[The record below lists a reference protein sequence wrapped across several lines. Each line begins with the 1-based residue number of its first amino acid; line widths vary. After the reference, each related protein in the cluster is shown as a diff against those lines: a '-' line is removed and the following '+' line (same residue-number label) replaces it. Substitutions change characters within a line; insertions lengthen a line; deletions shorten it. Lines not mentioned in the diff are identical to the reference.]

1 MGDMD
6 LVYHYTSLESLKGI
20 VNKDKVTFW
29 ATKYQY
35 MNDPFE
41 KIWAQNYILSII
53 EKESNGDKKSSDTIN
68 KLVDRYPYII
78 SFCDIPDY
86 RNMWR
91 LYCNDGLGVCIGLN
105 SDILQQVASKN
116 LLSETKKKQD
126 FFESVT
132 YCSRINVKQT
142 IDYLVQRGTF
152 NLNKNDKLDN
162 LYIMSAF
169 VKCDDFDIEHE
180 VRYARLR
187 ENSHVIVSPN
197 YSSGGTNSK
206 AIEDT
211 TDVKYRMRGANE
223 FVPYLEIDFPSK
235 IIEKIIVGYGYYGYD
250 NTRQFIKQILS
261 KNSSLAD
268 IPIEES
274 MVNK

>member
-1 MGDMD
+1 MD
-6 LVYHYTSLESLKGI
+6 NLVYHYTSLEALDGI
-20 VNKDKVTFW
+20 IGKDKVTFW

-53 EKESNGDKKSSDTIN
+53 ERESNGDNESSDTIN

-105 SDILQQVASKN
+105 SDILQQVASEN
-116 LLSETKKKQD
+116 LLSETKTKQD
-126 FFESVT
+126 FFESVI
-132 YCSRINVKQT
+132 YCSRNNIKQT
-142 IDYLVQRGTF
+142 IDYLDQRGIF
-152 NLNKNDKLDN
+152 NLNQNDKLDN

-169 VKCDDFDIEHE
+169 VKCDDFYIENE
-180 VRYARLR
+180 FRYARLR
-187 ENSHVIVSPN
+187 ENSQVLVSPN
-197 YSSGGTNSK
+197 ISTGGTISK
-206 AIEDT
+206 ALEDI

-223 FVPYLEIDFPSK
+223 LIPYLEIDFPSNV
-235 IIEKIIVGYGYYGYD
+235 IEKIIVGYGYPD
-250 NTRQFIKQILS
+250 FNKPRQCIKQILS
-261 KNSSLAD
+261 KNPLLAD
-268 IPIEES
+268 VQIEES
-274 MVNK
+274 ILNKG

>member
-1 MGDMD
+1 MD
-6 LVYHYTSLESLKGI
+6 NLVYHYTSLESLNGI

-29 ATKYQY
+29 ATKYQH
-35 MNDPFE
+35 MNDSFE
-41 KIWAQNYILSII
+41 KIWAQNYVLSII
-53 EKESNGDKKSSDTIN
+53 ERESNGDKDSSDTIN

-105 SDILQQVASKN
+105 SDILQQVASEN
-116 LLSETKKKQD
+116 LLSETKTKQD
-126 FFESVT
+126 FFEHIN
-132 YCSRINVKQT
+132 YCARNNVKRT
-142 IDYLVQRGTF
+142 IDYLDQRGTF

-187 ENSHVIVSPN
+187 ENSQVLVSPN
-197 YSSGGTNSK
+197 NSTGGTISK

-211 TDVKYRMRGANE
+211 TGVKYRMRGNE
-223 FVPYLEIDFPSK
+223 LVHYLEIDFPSNV
-235 IIEKIIVGYGYYGYD
+235 IEKIIVGYGYSD
-250 NTRQFIKQILS
+250 FKNTRQCVKQILS
-261 KNSSLAD
+261 KNPFLANVK
-268 IPIEES
+268 IEES
-274 MVNK
+274 ILNK